1 MASKPARRI
10 HNTDSLGA
18 SGYNSFFKNS
28 AYSLS
33 STAPRYILVLPI
45 MWKSTKP
52 ISAIPEMAIAY
63 FLPTAVPYRSSSNGR
78 RGRGAAAVPVTGW
91 REGVVVL
98 IRGVV
103 SLLTLVLKQ
112 PPSAPNHCICRVKPV
127 SSSRFLSPTT
137 FGRYGPIHGKSS

>member
-103 SLLTLVLKQ
+103 SLHNASSQATSQRPQ
-112 PPSAPNHCICRVKPV
+112 PLHLSGEARLIQPIFVAHHLRPIRAD
-127 SSSRFLSPTT
+127 SR
-137 FGRYGPIHGKSS
+137 